1 MITRTA
7 IFISRLLLI
16 CVCSIDLVE
25 AFSNNHVPLAKSL
38 AVIDVREREN
48 LISKTETKTALFSS
62 NNNPVEY
69 EFALLFDCD
78 GVILETEE
86 LHRKAYNSA
95 FDKAG
100 VKIVSSRKVA
110 GNSNLAISEDPV
122 IWSVEYYDILQN
134 SIGGGKPKMRHYFKE
149 VLNNINNN
157 DNGRDDVGIIDVKIT
172 AWEQSLEINSN
183 DLDTREGIEK
193 LGSLIDEL
201 QASKTK
207 LYKKTVETNARTRP
221 GVLALM
227 DEAIQSKSVGVGVC
241 SASTKEAALKV
252 LDVTLGPDRVRS
264 LDVCI
269 LGDDVS
275 QKKPSPMIYNE
286 ARKLLGINNSKK
298 CVVIEDSAV
307 GLRAAKSANMRC
319 IITYTDS
326 TAAEDFY
333 ELGAD
338 AKVPNLRASGQV
350 TLDSIFDPMRNG
362 NWKLNPELLVDIR
375 DGIDSFESIPV
386 PVMINN
392 NTGAV
397 TSLDD
402 LIECDDEEYNE
413 KTTVVA
419 PVVDIIPMD
428 TKGGIVESSPNRQQS
443 TQPSRP
449 RKLRLYED
457 DMGNFSMERTSS
469 HR

>member
-7 IFISRLLLI
+7 ICISKLLLL
-16 CVCSIDLVE
+16 CFCSVMMVE
-25 AFSNNHVPLAKSL
+25 AFLSNHVPLATSL
-38 AVIDVREREN
+38 AVIDVRERGSF
-48 LISKTETKTALFSS
+48 ISFSSKMETKTALFSS

-100 VKIVSSRKVA
+100 VKIVSSRVVT

-122 IWSVEYYDILQN
+122 LWSVEYYDILQN

-149 VLNNINNN
+149 ILNNISNN

-172 AWEQSLEINSN
+172 ALESLEINSN

-193 LGSLIDEL
+193 LDILIDEL
-201 QASKTK
+201 QAIKTK
-207 LYKKTVETNARTRP
+207 LYKKTVETDARTRP

-227 DEAIQSKSVGVGVC
+227 DEAIQSKSVAVGVC

-275 QKKPSPMIYNE
+275 EKKPSPMIYNE
-286 ARKLLGINNSKK
+286 ARKLLGITNSKK

-307 GLRAAKSANMRC
+307 GLRAAKSANMLC

-338 AKVPNLRASGQV
+338 AKVPNLRSSGQV
-350 TLDSIFDPMRNG
+350 TLDSIFDPMRDG

-397 TSLDD
+397 TLLDE
-402 LIECDDEEYNE
+402 LTECNDEEYNE
-413 KTTVVA
+413 KTTVAA
-419 PVVDIIPMD
+419 PIVDIIQMD
-428 TKGGIVESSPNRQQS
+428 TKGGIVVSVPNRQQS
-443 TQPSRP
+443 AQPNTP

-457 DMGNFSMERTSS
+457 DMGNFST
-469 HR
+469 